1 MIRFFPITLIISP
14 RPDQV
19 IRRSMVIAAPD
30 RYQAEVLARALTPDP
45 AMAQVDERA
54 PLAGCLSQQEAARY
68 LEEGI

>member
-1 MIRFFPITLIISP
+1 MNRFFPITLTVLP

-19 IRRSMVIAAPD
+19 IRRRMVIAAPD
-30 RYQAEVLARALTPDP
+30 RFQAEALARSLTPDP

-54 PLAGCLSQQEAARY
+54 PLAGCLSQPEAARY